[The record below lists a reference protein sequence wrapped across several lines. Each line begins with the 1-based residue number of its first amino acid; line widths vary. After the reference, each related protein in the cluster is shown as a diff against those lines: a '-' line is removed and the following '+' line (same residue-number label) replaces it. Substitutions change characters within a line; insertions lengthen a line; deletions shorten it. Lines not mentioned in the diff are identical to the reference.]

1 MLRGGVRGGGKG
13 GGAGGGRR
21 EAAAAMEPSA
31 GREAT
36 ISFQAL
42 QRARRTLQDFVLSY
56 FPLHE
61 ECCVSGREGPW
72 KKFWEEGVFETLV
85 FAEATIYNMDEEN
98 EKLAAQGVRAEGYAL
113 RGEAA
118 LRAVLRERGLW
129 DDDVEREISNGLR
142 YWREERRLCALMR
155 ERKLGG
161 DCGSSGSGS
170 GLGGSTRAAGL
181 AKRRRECQKAP
192 CNQCLSDV
200 HAASEA
206 KSFDYRL
213 LHTILHK
220 LLGKPLSPTLMAACR
235 CDEVLLDIADDLVDY
250 EDDVHGGTF
259 NILRAYCH
267 LYGPEKAPSE
277 LAGRISRLEEELEAK
292 VAMLSGRER
301 GAYMRRR
308 AEAFKDEPGGR
319 CWEIPRA
326 MAPEAEALLKSG
338 TEGAGPADKGRTGR
352 LDNEA
357 V

>member
-1 MLRGGVRGGGKG
+1 M
-13 GGAGGGRR
+13 
-21 EAAAAMEPSA
+21 AAAALEPTAASV
-31 GREAT
+31 AT
-36 ISFQAL
+36 ISFRAL

-61 ECCVSGREGPW
+61 ECCLSGPEGPW
-72 KKFWEEGVFETLV
+72 KKFWEEGVFEALV

-98 EKLAAQGVRAEGYAL
+98 EGLAARGVRAEGYSL

-118 LRAVLRERGLW
+118 LRAVLLECGMW
-129 DDDVEREISNGLR
+129 DDDVEREILNGLQ
-142 YWREERRLCALMR
+142 YWREERRLCSLMR
-155 ERKLGG
+155 ERKLGAC
-161 DCGSSGSGS
+161 CGCSGSGS
-170 GLGGSTRAAGL
+170 GPEGTNRAAAL
-181 AKRRRECQKAP
+181 AKRRREGQRAP

-213 LHTILHK
+213 LHTILLK

-235 CDEVLLDIADDLVDY
+235 CDEILLDIHDDLVDY
-250 EDDVHGGTF
+250 EDDIHGGTF
-259 NILRAYCH
+259 NILRAYSH

-292 VAMLSGRER
+292 VAMLSSRER
-301 GAYMRRR
+301 DAYMQRRS
-308 AEAFKDEPGGR
+308 EAFKDEPGGR

-326 MAPEAEALLKSG
+326 VAPEAEALLQMG
-338 TEGAGPADKGRTGR
+338 TAGAGSAGDGRAGLLDK
-352 LDNEA
+352 EA